1 MTERD
6 KLERARMYIYKLAN
20 GIDPISDR
28 EMPDDAVLN
37 QVRLSRC
44 FFYVA
49 EALDRYIRN
58 YERLNREKAPKK
70 GAFALTPEQ
79 WRSIEIS
86 EQPIPISIFAQRV
99 NAALADENR
108 VKFTYRWATDWLL
121 EAGYLH
127 IPPGAKGKLPTD
139 AGQGLGI
146 FTQERQSQNG
156 PYTAVLYS
164 REAQKFLLDNMDAM
178 LARRGQAGESQ
189 EAAEA

>member
-28 EMPDDAVLN
+28 EMPEDAVLN

-70 GAFALTPEQ
+70 EAFALTPEQ

-108 VKFTYRWATDWLL
+108 VKFAYRWATDWLL

>member
-28 EMPDDAVLN
+28 EMPEDAVLN

-70 GAFALTPEQ
+70 EAFALTPEQ

-108 VKFTYRWATDWLL
+108 VKFAYRWATDWLL
-121 EAGYLH
+121 EAGYLR

-146 FTQERQSQNG
+146 FTQARQSQNG